1 MPSII
6 RYPGSKAKLA
16 GEIIDS
22 FPSAFHDAKHERN
35 DLKRTGYS
43 RLLGPWHTDYA
54 ATYFEPFF
62 GSGAIGLKII
72 DSLPSR
78 CSVWINDIDHGMYAI
93 WKALCDDAD
102 RLKALVAAFTPSVDA
117 FYELKAQD
125 GKSTGDLFI
134 DALHKIALH
143 RMSMSGFG
151 AKSGGPI
158 GGRRQDGGY
167 TVDCRWTPA
176 SIIAAIQLAKQSL
189 FRFCETGR
197 MRITNLHFRDVLAEV
212 TDASLVY
219 LDPPYYVKGGQLY
232 AHNMSDEEHAELASI
247 LRDTPAD
254 WRLSYDDC
262 PRVRELYAWASFREL
277 EIRYTNAVTKDKRP
291 KNRELL
297 ISPPVEDAGDY
308 VGMGWVGKDGQP

>member
-6 RYPGSKAKLA
+6 RYPGSKAKLVA
-16 GEIIDS
+16 EIVES
-22 FPSAFHDAKHERN
+22 FPPEFHAAKHVRDEQ
-35 DLKRTGYS
+35 KRAGKQRVYFK
-43 RLLGPWHTDYA
+43 TDYST
-54 ATYFEPFF
+54 TYCEPFF

-72 DSLPSR
+72 DSLPAQ

-93 WKALCDDAD
+93 WKTICDDAD
-102 RLKALVAAFTPSVDA
+102 RLKSLVSAFVPSVDA
-117 FYELKAQD
+117 FYRFKAED
-125 GKSTGDLFI
+125 GKSTGDLAV
-134 DALHKIALH
+134 DAFNKIALH

-158 GGRRQDGGY
+158 GGRSQNRQY

-189 FRFCETGR
+189 FRFRETGR
-197 MRITNLHFRDVLAEV
+197 MRITNIHFRDMIAEA
-212 TDASLVY
+212 TDASLIY

-232 AHNMSDEEHAELASI
+232 AHNMSPEEHAELASL
-247 LRDTPAD
+247 LRNTPAD

-262 PRVRELYAWASFREL
+262 QEIRDLYPWADFKEL
-277 EIRYTNAVTKDKRP
+277 EIRYTNAVTDKKRP

-297 ISPPVEDAGDY
+297 ISPQEVTSGR
-308 VGMGWVGKDGQP
+308 